1 MKRNS
6 GIIGDPVQTSSSI
19 VGIAGTANGVH
30 DIHDVHIKRIG
41 NIWPRAKQYVSL
53 TPSTTTVSEGS
64 SMTFTLVTEHIPN
77 GSTLYYSISTVSGT
91 TMNDADFSISPNA
104 NSGVSGSF
112 TNTNDST
119 VLTFGLVAE
128 ISPGDAESNVFKLQ
142 IREGSTSGTVV
153 IESTNITVTDVISQG
168 TDIVSNFYEI
178 SNRYIVDST
187 SSDYTGNYDVGE
199 VQQGYA
205 GSGRLYMILKCT
217 TQTTYRNDIAVAAVQ
232 VLNSNNVVQQ
242 TWNWSGATNQ
252 SWETHNTRIAGQSAK
267 LDTYLSPSNV
277 SSLSYQSITGGG
289 NLQRIGMTTSTG
301 STYTGMADGIA
312 SGTTTAYTVG
322 NSTVAQSS
330 GAYYLYGEV
339 SGAARYSHVIARSP
353 SYTFSAGDKIRV
365 VHAVVTASN
374 QISTATVDDSIWIG
388 IQ

>member
-178 SNRYIVDST
+178 
-187 SSDYTGNYDVGE
+187 
-199 VQQGYA
+199 
-205 GSGRLYMILKCT
+205 
-217 TQTTYRNDIAVAAVQ
+217 
-232 VLNSNNVVQQ
+232 
-242 TWNWSGATNQ
+242 
-252 SWETHNTRIAGQSAK
+252 
-267 LDTYLSPSNV
+267 
-277 SSLSYQSITGGG
+277 
-289 NLQRIGMTTSTG
+289 
-301 STYTGMADGIA
+301 
-312 SGTTTAYTVG
+312 
-322 NSTVAQSS
+322 
-330 GAYYLYGEV
+330 
-339 SGAARYSHVIARSP
+339 
-353 SYTFSAGDKIRV
+353 
-365 VHAVVTASN
+365 
-374 QISTATVDDSIWIG
+374 
-388 IQ
+388 